1 MKNTV
6 LPQINKY
13 SYNHQDLFI
22 DENVSLSTC
31 VSLDNKTHVNWIDI
45 ITNGHKEIVHEAG
58 QLFSIDPLII
68 EDIINTN
75 QRAKLEEYE
84 TMHYIVLKMFSIKE
98 KKIVHQQVSFI
109 LHNNFILSFRESSF
123 GVFENVVSFLKKD
136 NNKIKQKG
144 EDFLLYT
151 LLDVIIDEYY
161 VVLEDINDQVD
172 YWDEEIFEKPSDN
185 HIYELQKLK
194 KSVLEARK
202 YMLPVRELINSLTK
216 NEIAYF
222 DIKNKKYIRDLNDHM
237 IRNVEQ
243 LDFDRDQINSLID
256 AFYSLQSY
264 KINRV
269 VKALTGVSFVLLPIT
284 FITSLFG
291 MNYEIIP
298 FTKRPNGFLEM
309 VAFLGL
315 VTILLVAIALRRK
328 WLSGSDFT
336 KRIK

>member
-1 MKNTV
+1 
-6 LPQINKY
+6 
-13 SYNHQDLFI
+13 
-22 DENVSLSTC
+22 
-31 VSLDNKTHVNWIDI
+31 
-45 ITNGHKEIVHEAG
+45 
-58 QLFSIDPLII
+58 LII

-264 KINRV
+264 KMNRV
-269 VKALTGVSFVLLPIT
+269 MKALTGVSFVLLPIT